1 MTDQRTAL
9 VTGGASGIGRSA
21 VLAFAKAG
29 MNVVIVDL
37 DGSKAQT
44 VASEVAELS
53 GQALAIECDA
63 TDENA
68 VRSAVERTVARFSRL
83 DILVTAAGV
92 DFHKELEDIPLA
104 DWNRV
109 MDVNVSGA
117 FLFMKHARPLMT
129 RNRFGRMICL
139 GSSSGIYGM
148 GWPAYSAAKA
158 ALGGLVLSAA
168 RELAPLGVTVNLVAP
183 GPTETR
189 LSLGLWAANPGRREK
204 LEASVPVGRVARPE
218 EIAAAIAYL
227 ASEDAGFVTG
237 STLTI
242 DGGLT
247 SLMPVARPAKN

>member
-1 MTDQRTAL
+1 MNVQRTAL
-9 VTGGASGIGRSA
+9 VTGGASGIGRST
-21 VLAFAKAG
+21 VLALAKAG

-37 DGSKAQT
+37 DGSKAEI
-44 VASEVAELS
+44 VASRVAELG
-53 GQALAIECDA
+53 GQALALECDA

-68 VRSAVERTVARFSRL
+68 VRSAVEKTVARFSGL
-83 DILVTAAGV
+83 DVLVTSAGV
-92 DFHKELEDIPLA
+92 DFHKELGDIPLE

-109 MDVNVSGA
+109 MDVNVSGS
-117 FLFMKHARPLMT
+117 FLFMKHARALMT

-168 RELAPLGVTVNLVAP
+168 RELAPHGVTVNLVAP
-183 GPTETR
+183 GPTETP

-242 DGGLT
+242 DGGIT
-247 SLMPVARPAKN
+247 SLMPVARPAQG